1 MKLLKTHCR
10 STMTDDRLN
19 ALAMLYV
26 HSEVHPS
33 SEEVL
38 KRFIAHDPDRLKFN
52 LFCLLFN
59 QRNLLLIDGK

>member
-1 MKLLKTHCR
+1 
-10 STMTDDRLN
+10 MTDDRLN

-59 QRNLLLIDGK
+59 ERNLLLIDGK